1 MRCNKLN
8 NNNLPELLSPAGN
21 KESVCAA
28 INNGCNAIY
37 LGGKNFNA
45 RNSANNFSNDELEE
59 MIDYAHLRN
68 VKVYIAANTLYKDT
82 ELKELF
88 EFLESAYISG
98 ADAFIVQD
106 IGTALF
112 IKKYFKDIKVHAST
126 QMTIHSLEAV
136 KYLGM
141 LGFDRIIL
149 SRELSISEI
158 NEISKNTDI
167 EIEVFVHGA
176 LCVSYSGQC
185 TMSSIIGGRS
195 GNRGKCAQ
203 TCRMKYDLILN
214 GKKIVNGY
222 LLSPKDMMTVEML
235 PELLNTNVASLKI
248 EGRMK
253 SPEYVSQVTKTYR
266 DHLNKLDKEHLDENY
281 LVDKDQIKELTQ
293 IFNRGG
299 SFSTGY
305 MDNHGS
311 KEMMS
316 IETPKSTGL
325 YIGKVESYDQRTGI
339 CVFLAE
345 EELTPGDGIE
355 ILTREVGTNINKP
368 IKKGEK
374 GHIEITGN
382 IYKGDLVYRSYDKKL
397 NDKLKKLYSKDTRKF
412 IINGNIIAK
421 IGYPLEVKLF
431 HSNISVVA
439 KGKDVE
445 KPLNQPISSEK
456 LIEQLSKT
464 GSTPFTIQF
473 SNNNIDENI
482 YMGKSD
488 INTVRR
494 EATELFENELK
505 DSYKRTMVTYTI
517 PKELKALE
525 TKKKITVLVKS
536 KEIFDIVVEEEV
548 GIIYLDVYCLKSTDI
563 KYFIEKCQQSQTEL
577 FIALPTITRNEDFLE
592 LKKIISDLEKTHI
605 DGYLVRNYGHL
616 NILLDSSKKIA
627 TDYSFNVFNRLS
639 LAVLNEKSNIT
650 CLSVELNLKELSN
663 LANDHSEVL
672 AYGKLPLMTLQQCPI
687 GLYAGKK
694 DKTKY
699 CTKRNHKENY
709 YLKDRKDIEFLVKTD
724 CQQCIAQIFN
734 NNPIFMINKMS
745 DLRNLN
751 VGFIR
756 LEFNDENLEDIKEI
770 VYAYNHLLE
779 NGDDSRTTIIREKLV
794 KEGITYGHFYRGVE

>member
-1 MRCNKLN
+1 MR
-8 NNNLPELLSPAGN
+8 NNNLLIPELLSPAGT
-21 KESVCAA
+21 KESVFGA
-28 INNGCNAIY
+28 INNGANAVY

-68 VKVYIAANTLYKDT
+68 VKVYVVANTLYKDS

-88 EFLESAYISG
+88 EFLETAYISG

-112 IKKYFKDIKVHAST
+112 IKKHFKDIRLHAST
-126 QMTIHSLEAV
+126 QMTCHSLEAV
-136 KYLGM
+136 KYLEG
-141 LGFDRIIL
+141 LGFDRVIL
-149 SRELSISEI
+149 SRELSITEI
-158 NEISKNTDI
+158 KEISKNSNI

-203 TCRMKYDLILN
+203 TCRMKYDLMLN
-214 GKKIVNGY
+214 GKTIENGY
-222 LLSPKDMMTVEML
+222 LLSPKDMMTVEIL
-235 PELLNTNVASLKI
+235 PELLKTNVASLKI

-253 SPEYVSQVTKTYR
+253 SPEYVAQVTKTYSE
-266 DHLNKLDKEHLDENY
+266 HLNKLENGSDENY
-281 LVDKDQIKELTQ
+281 IVDKEQIKELTQ

-305 MDNHGS
+305 MQNHGG

-316 IETPKSTGL
+316 VQTPKSTGL

-339 CVFLAE
+339 CIFLAE
-345 EELTPGDGIE
+345 EDLTNGDGIE

-368 IKKGEK
+368 IKKGER

-382 IYKGDLVYRSYDKKL
+382 IYKGDLVYRSYDKRL
-397 NDKLKKLYSKDTRKF
+397 NDKLKRLYNKDTRKF
-412 IINGNIIAK
+412 IINGSIIAK
-421 IGYPLEVKLF
+421 IGEPLTVKL
-431 HSNISVVA
+431 SYENISVVA

-445 KPLNQPISSEK
+445 KPLNQPITSEK
-456 LIEQLSKT
+456 LVEQLSKT
-464 GSTPFTIQF
+464 GSTSFTIEF
-473 SNNNIDENI
+473 SENNIDDNI

-488 INTVRR
+488 INSVRR
-494 EATELFENELK
+494 EATELFETELK
-505 DSYKRTMVTYTI
+505 ESYKRTMVNYNL
-517 PKELKALE
+517 PKELKADD
-525 TKKKITVLVKS
+525 TKKKITVLAKT
-536 KEIFDIVVEEEV
+536 KEIFDVVIEEEIS
-548 GIIYLDVYCLKSTDI
+548 IIYLDIYCLKLNDI
-563 KYFIEKCQQSQTEL
+563 KYFLDKCEQSKIQL
-577 FIALPTITRNEDFLE
+577 FIALPTITRDDDFVE
-592 LKKIISDLEKTHI
+592 LKKTIEELEKTNI
-605 DGYLVRNYGHL
+605 DGYLARNYGHL
-616 NILLDSSKKIA
+616 NILSNSSKKIT

-639 LAVLNEKSNIT
+639 LESLKADIT
-650 CLSVELNLKELSN
+650 CLSVELNLKELTN
-663 LANDHSEVL
+663 LVNKNSEVL

-694 DKTKY
+694 EKTKY
-699 CTKRNHKENY
+699 CTKRNHKEDY

-724 CQQCIAQIFN
+724 CQQCVAQIFN
-734 NNPIFMINKMS
+734 NKPIFMINKMA
-745 DLRNLN
+745 DLRNLK

-756 LEFNDENLEDIKEI
+756 LEFNDESLEDIKEI

-779 NGDDSRTTIIREKLV
+779 DGDDSRTTIIRENMV